1 MAQLAVMPGMGEAF
15 ATSHPRLQGVRR
27 FRVAGFPNH
36 LIFYR
41 EIEGGIEV
49 VRVLHGARD
58 LPSVLGERAE

>member
-1 MAQLAVMPGMGEAF
+1 MAQLATLPGIGEAF
-15 ATSHPRLQGVRR
+15 LTDHPRLQGVRR

-58 LPSVLGERAE
+58 LPRALDEMAE